1 MRYRGTR
8 MFKMKRVFREGDQG
22 DGSTAIEQL
31 ERTSIDWL
39 EETVKA
45 LKKHWPA
52 AEVRDALMKRVACA
66 PLDEFKTLERILFT
80 HSPN

>member
-1 MRYRGTR
+1 MRYRGTG

-31 ERTSIDWL
+31 ERMSIDRL

-45 LKKHWPA
+45 LTKH
-52 AEVRDALMKRVACA
+52 
-66 PLDEFKTLERILFT
+66 
-80 HSPN
+80 